1 MLPSRYK
8 KILVPL
14 DGSGWAQRAVPHA
27 ADIAR
32 NNNAELILLH
42 IFRPPAYEYTDQ
54 LALAGQD
61 SQIQAARE
69 QMKLYLMG
77 VRSELRHE
85 DLRVRTHMT
94 EGMDIAHLLCD
105 FVRGEG
111 IDLVVMS
118 THGHSG
124 IVRLMFGSVTH
135 EVMRCVDVPV
145 MLVKPD
151 ANEQ

>member
-151 ANEQ
+151 ANEP